1 MKVVLNIPDVIDT
14 KTFDVTI
21 YVAAKLYE
29 DSLLSA
35 GQAAKM
41 AGLSKRAFIE
51 ILGKYGVSLFS
62 TSIEDLHQDIENA

>member
-29 DSLLSA
+29 DSLISA

-62 TSIEDLHQDIENA
+62 TSLEDLHQDIENA

>member
-1 MKVVLNIPDVIDT
+1 MKVVLNVPDVIDT
-14 KTFDVTI
+14 KTFDVSI

-29 DSLLSA
+29 DGLLSA
-35 GQAAKM
+35 GQASQM

-62 TSIEDLHQDIENA
+62 TSAEDLREDIENA